1 MMKRADKLK
10 SFALSAL
17 LTLALL
23 LAWQYLT
30 LPFETHVGSSSAQN
44 AEYEMLMG
52 HTPSTLQASHN
63 FPSPRQ
69 FSVDAW
75 QELKSPFHNTNANNR
90 GIGWQLGASLYRV
103 LIGYGLAVIVAVP
116 LGLLL
121 GQLPILRAGLNPF
134 IQILRPISP
143 LAWMP
148 IALYTIKDAEECSIF
163 VIFICSIWP
172 ILLNT
177 SFGVSRLRKEWL
189 DVARTLELSWARGL
203 WLIILPAAA
212 PTIVTGMRVGLGIAW
227 LAIVAAEM
235 LVGSSG
241 IGYFVWNQWNNLSL
255 SNVILAVLLI
265 GVTGMILDIAF
276 AALQRSVSYAE

>member
-1 MMKRADKLK
+1 
-10 SFALSAL
+10 
-17 LTLALL
+17 
-23 LAWQYLT
+23 
-30 LPFETHVGSSSAQN
+30 
-44 AEYEMLMG
+44 MG
-52 HTPSTLQASHN
+52 HTPATQQASHN

-69 FSVDAW
+69 FAVDAW

-148 IALYTIKDAEECSIF
+148 IALYTIKDAEECGIF

-189 DVARTLELSWARGL
+189 DVARTLELSWARRL

-265 GVTGMILDIAF
+265 GVTGMILDTAF